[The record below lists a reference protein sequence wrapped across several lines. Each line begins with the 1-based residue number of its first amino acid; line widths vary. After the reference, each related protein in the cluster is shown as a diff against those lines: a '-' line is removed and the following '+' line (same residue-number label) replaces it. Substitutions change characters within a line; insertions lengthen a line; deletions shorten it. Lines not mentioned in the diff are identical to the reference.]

1 MHIGWSRI
9 WKVLLGCACAVGSVV
24 LLACGLVGWGIA
36 ALEAAVLLLAL
47 QYAPR
52 AARLWKTWWFVELVL
67 VLAVT
72 VGYAGFAAVRTAQAP
87 ASAVVITTERDAPQ
101 ATPVP
106 ETETPVPEAEPPE
119 PTAAPEPTSAPDT
132 AEATCVASRKAK
144 KYHRPSCQYAA
155 KIKDENLV
163 TFDSAAQAQAAGYAP
178 CGACKP

>member
-1 MHIGWSRI
+1 MLFSDGLFWLSQ
-9 WKVLLGCACAVGSVV
+9 KLFLPMTTLFLLLTYGGSIAENG
-24 LLACGLVGWGIA
+24 LLQKAAGLVRWGLQKLIRIFLA
-36 ALEAAVLLLAL
+36 AYFAYLSLTGLVTGAADS
-47 QYAPR
+47 
-52 AARLWKTWWFVELVL
+52 
-67 VLAVT
+67 
-72 VGYAGFAAVRTAQAP
+72 AAVRTAQAP

-106 ETETPVPEAEPPE
+106 ETETPE
-119 PTAAPEPTSAPDT
+119 PTATPEQTPAPDT

-163 TFDSAAQAQAAGYAP
+163 TFDSIAQAQAADYAP

>member
-72 VGYAGFAAVRTAQAP
+72 VGYAGFVTVRAAQTP
-87 ASAVVITTERDAPQ
+87 AAAVVITTERDAPPLTPEPEA
-101 ATPVP
+101 ATPDP
-106 ETETPVPEAEPPE
+106 TATPE
-119 PTAAPEPTSAPDT
+119 PTPAPDT
-132 AEATCVASRKAK
+132 AVESTYVASRKAK
-144 KYHRPSCQYAA
+144 KYHRTSCQYAA

-163 TFDSAAQAQAAGYAP
+163 SFDSAAQAQAAGYAP

>member
-1 MHIGWSRI
+1 MQIEWRRI
-9 WKVLLGCACAVGSVV
+9 WKVLLGCVCTAAGIA
-24 LLACGLVGWGIA
+24 LLTCGQLGWGLT
-36 ALEAAVLLLAL
+36 ALEAAALLLAL

-52 AARLWKTWWFVELVL
+52 GTRLWKTWWFVELVL

-72 VGYAGFAAVRTAQAP
+72 VGYAGFAAVRAAQTP
-87 ASAVVITTERDAPQ
+87 ASAVVITTERSVPPVTPAP
-101 ATPVP
+101 
-106 ETETPVPEAEPPE
+106 E
-119 PTAAPEPTSAPDT
+119 TAAPEPAATPEPTPAPDT

>member
-1 MHIGWSRI
+1 MHIGWNRI
-9 WKVLLGCACAVGSVV
+9 WKVLLGCACVIGSIV
-24 LLACGLVGWGIA
+24 LLACGQVGWGIA

-52 AARLWKTWWFVELVL
+52 AARLRKTWWFVELVL

-72 VGYAGFAAVRTAQAP
+72 VEYAGFAAVRAAQTP
-87 ASAVVITTERDAPQ
+87 ASAVVITTERSVPPVTPAP
-101 ATPVP
+101 
-106 ETETPVPEAEPPE
+106 E
-119 PTAAPEPTSAPDT
+119 TAAPEPTATPEPTPAPDT

-144 KYHRPSCQYAA
+144 KYHQPSCQYAA

>member
-1 MHIGWSRI
+1 MEPHLEGAAWLCLRGRSI
-9 WKVLLGCACAVGSVV
+9 V

-72 VGYAGFAAVRTAQAP
+72 VGYAGFVTVRAAQTP
-87 ASAVVITTERDAPQ
+87 AAAVVITTERDAPPL
-101 ATPVP
+101 TP
-106 ETETPVPEAEPPE
+106 TPEAVTPE
-119 PTAAPEPTSAPDT
+119 PTATPEPTPAPDT
-132 AEATCVASRKAK
+132 VVESTYVASRKAK

-163 TFDSAAQAQAAGYAP
+163 SFDSAAQAQATGYAP

>member
-1 MHIGWSRI
+1 MQIEWRRI
-9 WKVLLGCACAVGSVV
+9 WKVLLGCVCTAAGIA
-24 LLACGLVGWGIA
+24 LLTCGQLGWGLT

-52 AARLWKTWWFVELVL
+52 GTRLWKTWWFVELVL

-72 VGYAGFAAVRTAQAP
+72 VGYAGFAAVRAAQTP
-87 ASAVVITTERDAPQ
+87 ASAVVITTERSVPPVTPAP
-101 ATPVP
+101 
-106 ETETPVPEAEPPE
+106 E
-119 PTAAPEPTSAPDT
+119 TAAPEPTATPESTPAPDT

>member
-1 MHIGWSRI
+1 MQIEWRRI
-9 WKVLLGCACAVGSVV
+9 WKVLLGCVCTAAGIA
-24 LLACGLVGWGIA
+24 LLTCGQLGWGLT

-52 AARLWKTWWFVELVL
+52 GTRLWKTWWFVELVL
-67 VLAVT
+67 ALAVT
-72 VGYAGFAAVRTAQAP
+72 AGCAGVATVREVRSPAQ
-87 ASAVVITTERDAPQ
+87 AVVITTERNVPQ

-106 ETETPVPEAEPPE
+106 ETETPE

-163 TFDSAAQAQAAGYAP
+163 TFDSAEQALTAGYTP

>member
-9 WKVLLGCACAVGSVV
+9 WKVLLGCACAVGSIV

-36 ALEAAVLLLAL
+36 ALEAAALLLAL

-72 VGYAGFAAVRTAQAP
+72 VGYAGFVTVRAAQTP
-87 ASAVVITTERDAPQ
+87 AAAVVITTERDAPPL
-101 ATPVP
+101 TP
-106 ETETPVPEAEPPE
+106 TPEAVTPE
-119 PTAAPEPTSAPDT
+119 PTATPEPTPAPDT
-132 AEATCVASRKAK
+132 VVESTYVASRKAK

-163 TFDSAAQAQAAGYAP
+163 SFDSAAQAQAADYAP